1 MVGRLVSSPRGA
13 TYYWIERNADAQ
25 APWIIFTH
33 GLCANHQL
41 FDKQLPFFRLNYHV
55 LLWDLPIHGRSRPY
69 HAFTYAHAAEELK
82 QITDREHIKQ
92 AILVGHGIGGY
103 VCQEFASRWP
113 EMVQAFVGVSA
124 MPFGVALY
132 PESDQKELKKVPQT
146 VKRLPERLLQTGLA
160 RKRTQTLYGYQNA
173 LHMFEQMSKKE
184 MVQAFAAA
192 YGDRFTHKAVVQFR
206 CPVMLAIGAMDYTGK
221 IAEYCRIWSEKQGY
235 PMTVIPDASH
245 NANTDNADVF
255 NDTVSKFLRR
265 SLRKNKA

>member
-13 TYYWIERNADAQ
+13 TYYWIEKNADAQ

-33 GLCANHQL
+33 GLCANHRL

-55 LLWDLPIHGRSRPY
+55 LLWDLPMHGRSRPY

-132 PESDQKELKKVPQT
+132 PEFDQKELKK
-146 VKRLPERLLQTGLA
+146 
-160 RKRTQTLYGYQNA
+160 
-173 LHMFEQMSKKE
+173 
-184 MVQAFAAA
+184 
-192 YGDRFTHKAVVQFR
+192 
-206 CPVMLAIGAMDYTGK
+206 
-221 IAEYCRIWSEKQGY
+221 CR
-235 PMTVIPDASH
+235 
-245 NANTDNADVF
+245 
-255 NDTVSKFLRR
+255 RR
-265 SLRKNKA
+265 SSACRSVCCRQDWRASAHRRCTAIKMHCICLNR

>member
-13 TYYWIERNADAQ
+13 TYYWIEKNADAQ

-33 GLCANHQL
+33 GLCANHRL

-55 LLWDLPIHGRSRPY
+55 LLWDLPMHGRSRPY

-132 PESDQKELKKVPQT
+132 PEFDQKELKKVPQT
-146 VKRLPERLLQTGLA
+146 VKRLPERMLQTGFGAQAHTDAVRL
-160 RKRTQTLYGYQNA
+160 
-173 LHMFEQMSKKE
+173 SKCT
-184 MVQAFAAA
+184 A
-192 YGDRFTHKAVVQFR
+192 YV
-206 CPVMLAIGAMDYTGK
+206 
-221 IAEYCRIWSEKQGY
+221 
-235 PMTVIPDASH
+235 
-245 NANTDNADVF
+245 
-255 NDTVSKFLRR
+255 
-265 SLRKNKA
+265 

>member
-13 TYYWIERNADAQ
+13 TYYWIEKNADAQ

-33 GLCANHQL
+33 GLCANHRL

-55 LLWDLPIHGRSRPY
+55 LLWDLPMHGRSRPY

-132 PESDQKELKKVPQT
+132 PELDQKELKKVPRT
-146 VKRLPERLLQTGLA
+146 VKRLPERI
-160 RKRTQTLYGYQNA
+160 
-173 LHMFEQMSKKE
+173 LH
-184 MVQAFAAA
+184 
-192 YGDRFTHKAVVQFR
+192 T
-206 CPVMLAIGAMDYTGK
+206 
-221 IAEYCRIWSEKQGY
+221 
-235 PMTVIPDASH
+235 
-245 NANTDNADVF
+245 
-255 NDTVSKFLRR
+255 
-265 SLRKNKA
+265 